1 MDWVMERWQDVFRS
15 RRSRDVMV
23 ALVIAGPAAIGLLTG
38 FYRTSLLPSLPLFA
52 GLTAACAVVVGLW
65 RREHDWAAA
74 LLACATFV
82 VTDLPYANY
91 VMTYSLARRRRWP
104 LAGLT
109 VGLLLVWPLHQT
121 LFEPATGTTP
131 LFEFETSLPASGL
144 NGLVYWSFAAVSP
157 FVMGLAKNSLEA
169 ALMERERH
177 AKQSAERQRRLRE
190 STLRERSLTERARL
204 ASMMHDGVGHH
215 VSVMVTTAGA
225 ISVDPAATGSIVERC
240 DLIVGVGREAI
251 SRLGEVLDVLAAPA
265 PESGDVAAEY
275 RVDDIADLVGD
286 YRSLGVEVAY
296 AVEPV
301 DGCDPATQDL
311 CYRIVREALTN
322 VLRHAAVPR
331 ADIRLTSTADRVHL
345 AVSSPLAPA
354 DRATLP
360 GTGRGL
366 RLLADEAALAGGTL
380 TATPSGETGRFV
392 LRADLPRS
400 SDGRDTGEA
409 VGPSMT

>member
-1 MDWVMERWQDVFRS
+1 MGWVMERWQDVFRS
-15 RRSRDVMV
+15 RRSRDVMA
-23 ALVIAGPAAIGLLTG
+23 ALVIVGPAAVGVLTG
-38 FYRTSLLPSLPLFA
+38 FYRTSIVPSPALFA
-52 GLTAACAVVVGLW
+52 GLTAVCAVVVGLW

-104 LAGLT
+104 LAGSA
-109 VGLLLVWPLHQT
+109 VGLLLVWPLHQA
-121 LFEPATGTTP
+121 LFEPVTGAAP
-131 LFEFETSLPASGL
+131 LFEFETSLPANGV

-157 FVMGLAKNSLEA
+157 FVMGLAKNSLEE
-169 ALMERERH
+169 ALVERERH

-190 STLRERSLTERARL
+190 STLRERNLTERARL

-225 ISVDPAATGSIVERC
+225 ISVDPAATASIVERC

-251 SRLGEVLDVLAAPA
+251 ARLGDVLDVLAAPEPGGVG
-265 PESGDVAAEY
+265 PEYAVA
-275 RVDDIADLVGD
+275 DIADLVGD
-286 YRSLGVEVAY
+286 YRSLGV
-296 AVEPV
+296 AVDYEAEPV
-301 DGCDPATQDL
+301 DGCAATTQDL

-331 ADIRLTSTADRVHL
+331 AEVRLAVSGDRVGL
-345 AVSSPLAPA
+345 TVSSPLAPA
-354 DRATLP
+354 DGRSLP

-380 TATPSGETGRFV
+380 TATPSGEKGRFV
-392 LRADLPRS
+392 LRADLPLGSR
-400 SDGRDTGEA
+400 DGRDPSGP
-409 VGPSMT
+409 VGPSET